1 MARGHHQI
9 NGHEFEQTPGD
20 SEGREAWDA
29 AAHSHKELN
38 MTEQLN
44 NDKRLHGH
52 HRQKVGTN
60 DKMQPC
66 RAQPGEHLCEVTW
79 NTLHTLAQQMLNK
92 QSLFSFSFFY
102 KSLVCGIGFHHS
114 KPELI
119 FLIW

>member
-29 AAHSHKELN
+29 AAHGHKELN

-60 DKMQPC
+60 DKMQPW

-102 KSLVCGIGFHHS
+102 KRV
-114 KPELI
+114 
-119 FLIW
+119 